1 MCGLAGLC
9 LADGALLDATAV
21 TRLLAAG
28 IAERG
33 SDATGFAYLDEAGDV
48 QVEKDSLPLAR
59 FFQRLA
65 LPEGTRTAIAHVRE
79 FTKGV
84 PGVNDNNHPIRYGTV
99 VGAHNG
105 HLSNDHE
112 LFARFGKP
120 RSTARIS
127 VDSEAIM
134 MLADTLGDVGE
145 ALELVHGAAAV
156 AILRDGRPDRLT
168 LAKRARRTL
177 HLGRADGICLFTST
191 RPPLELA
198 ARALGID
205 LHVEELADGTLLEL
219 YAGEVVE
226 RRRFHVDR
234 ARTGRHVEYPETPG
248 KQLVLRRALSA
259 FPAARGIRR
268 PLAA

>member
-1 MCGLAGLC
+1 M
-9 LADGALLDATAV
+9 
-21 TRLLAAG
+21 
-28 IAERG
+28 
-33 SDATGFAYLDEAGDV
+33 
-48 QVEKDSLPLAR
+48 
-59 FFQRLA
+59 
-65 LPEGTRTAIAHVRE
+65 GTSH
-79 FTKGV
+79 KG
-84 PGVNDNNHPIRYGTV
+84 G
-99 VGAHNG
+99 
-105 HLSNDHE
+105 
-112 LFARFGKP
+112 RFGKP

-134 MLADTLGDVGE
+134 MLADTLGDVGD

-156 AILRDGRPDRLT
+156 AILRDGRADRLT

-177 HLGRADGICLFTST
+177 HLGRAEGICLFAST
-191 RPPLELA
+191 RAPLELA

-226 RRRFHVDR
+226 RRRFHVDP